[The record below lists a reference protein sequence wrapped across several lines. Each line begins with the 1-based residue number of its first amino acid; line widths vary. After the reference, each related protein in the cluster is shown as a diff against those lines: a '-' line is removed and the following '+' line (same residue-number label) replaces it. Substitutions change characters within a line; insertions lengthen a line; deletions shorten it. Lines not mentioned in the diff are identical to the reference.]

1 MSYTYQYPRPAVT
14 ADIIVTDFR
23 DSPGKILLIQ
33 RKHEPFK
40 EMWALPGG
48 FMNMDETLEEAAR
61 RELREET
68 GIEANRLV
76 KFDTYDRPGRDPRRR
91 TVTQVFTLAW
101 RPELGRPAAGDDAK
115 EERWFGIHQLP
126 PLAFDHDEVI
136 VDFLQSLKK

>member
-1 MSYTYQYPRPAVT
+1 MSYTYRYPRPAVT

-61 RELREET
+61 RELKEET
-68 GIEANRLV
+68 GIEADRLV
-76 KFDTYDRPGRDPRRR
+76 KFDTYDRPGRDPRGR
-91 TVTQVFTLAW
+91 TVTQVFVLEW
-101 RPELGRPAAGDDAK
+101 RPDLGHPSAGDDAK
-115 EERWFGIHQLP
+115 NERWFEVNDLP

-136 VDFLQSLKK
+136 ADFLPLLKR